1 MIKVFGM
8 MGALFGAMSV
18 GFGAFGAHALRS
30 KVLDNSLEPRM
41 LEVWQTAASYQ
52 MYHALA
58 LLMVTWVLSR
68 QPGTT
73 SAQVAGVAFIVGVT
87 LFSGSLYAMVLSG
100 VKWLGAITP
109 LGGVAMLVGW
119 AALAV
124 ALWGSGDAAP

>member
-1 MIKVFGM
+1 MIKVIGL

-30 KVLDNSLEPRM
+30 RVTDGSMEPRM

-58 LLMVTWVLSR
+58 LLAVTWVLIK
-68 QPGTT
+68 QPGST
-73 SAQVAGVAFIVGVT
+73 SAHVAGVAFIMGVT
-87 LFSGSLYAMVLSG
+87 LFSGSLYTMVLSG

-109 LGGVAMLVGW
+109 LGGVAMLIGW
-119 AALAV
+119 TALAV
-124 ALWGSGDAAP
+124 ALWSTLGAE